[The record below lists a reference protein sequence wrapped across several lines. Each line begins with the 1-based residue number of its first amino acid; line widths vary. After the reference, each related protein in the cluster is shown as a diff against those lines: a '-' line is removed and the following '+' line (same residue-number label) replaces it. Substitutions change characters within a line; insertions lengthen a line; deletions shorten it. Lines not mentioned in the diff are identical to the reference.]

1 VAGYLIGLM
10 DRIRY
15 WNVTADER
23 VADHPA
29 DAHVS
34 GAATHFVRAID
45 VDAEPATVFRWL
57 CQIKV
62 APDSYDLIDN
72 LGRRSSPT
80 LTPGADDLE
89 LGQMLTL
96 APIVDFEVGRHI
108 TAATVGRT
116 ARVFGGVVLSYEVVP
131 GRTTPSRILVCLA
144 MPAPRGIGRLWHV
157 VLGAGDLVMMR
168 RQLLNLRMYAE
179 ATDRA

>member
-1 VAGYLIGLM
+1 MGLR

-15 WNVTADER
+15 WNVTAEER

-29 DAHVS
+29 DAHVT

-45 VDAEPATVFRWL
+45 VEADPATVFRWL

-62 APDSYDLIDN
+62 APYSYDLIDN
-72 LGRRSSPT
+72 LGRRSPPT

-89 LGQMLTL
+89 LGQMLTV

-108 TAATVGRT
+108 TAATTGRA

-131 GRTTPSRILVCLA
+131 GHTMRSRILVCLA
-144 MPAPRGIGRLWHV
+144 LPAPHGIDRLWQM

-168 RQLLNLRMYAE
+168 KQLTNLKKYAE
-179 ATDRA
+179 ATDRG

>member
-1 VAGYLIGLM
+1 MGLR

-15 WNVTADER
+15 WNVTAEER

-29 DAHVS
+29 DAHVT

-45 VDAEPATVFRWL
+45 VEADPATVFRWL

-62 APDSYDLIDN
+62 APYSYDLIDN
-72 LGRRSSPT
+72 LGRRSPPT

-89 LGQMLTL
+89 LGQMLTV

-108 TAATVGRT
+108 TAATTGRA

-131 GRTTPSRILVCLA
+131 GRTTRSRILVCLA
-144 MPAPRGIGRLWHV
+144 LPAPRGVSRLWQM

-168 RQLLNLRMYAE
+168 KQLLTLKKYAE